1 MLFRESIRQLISEEF
16 DNFRWNIALVEIDQI
31 TQAKDFARNVHSG
44 QWRKGSPLPYIVHP
58 MRIYHRTK
66 KMGLSKKHQVLA
78 ILHDTLEDSKNP
90 KRTLKKIKELFGG
103 IIAKLVIIMSHDK
116 GVDYSIYLAK
126 LAKASKTA
134 FDVKLLDLEDN
145 LSDKPNPKQQ
155 LKYKKALD
163 YLEEKNID
171 INPKIKDKLYQRVG
185 K

>member
-1 MLFRESIRQLISEEF
+1 MLRESIRQLISEEL

-44 QWRKGSPLPYIVHP
+44 QWRRESPLPYIVHP
-58 MRIYHRTK
+58 MRTYHRAK
-66 KMGLSKKHQVLA
+66 KRGLSKKHQVLA
-78 ILHDTLEDSKNP
+78 ILHDTFEDAKNP
-90 KRTLKKIKELFGG
+90 QRTLKRIKELFGAV
-103 IIAKLVIIMSHDK
+103 IAKLVVIMSHDK

-145 LSDKPNPKQQ
+145 LIDRPNPKQQ

-163 YLEEKNID
+163 YLEERGID
-171 INPKIKDKLYQRVG
+171 INPKIKEKLYQRIG

>member
-1 MLFRESIRQLISEEF
+1 MLREQIRQLISEEL
-16 DNFRWNIALVEIDQI
+16 DNFRLNIALVEIDQI
-31 TQAKDFARNVHSG
+31 TQAKDFARDVHSG
-44 QWRKGSPLPYIVHP
+44 QWRKKSPLPYMVHP
-58 MRIYHRTK
+58 MRVYHRAK
-66 KMGLSKKHQVLA
+66 KRGLSKKHQVLA
-78 ILHDTLEDSKNP
+78 ILHDTFEDSKNP
-90 KRTLKKIKELFGG
+90 KRTLQKIKELFGAV
-103 IIAKLVIIMSHDK
+103 IAKLVIIMSHDK
-116 GVDYSIYLAK
+116 GVEYSTYLAK

-163 YLEEKNID
+163 YLEDKNID